1 MPAAHFADSITGPAA
16 SRSDRARTMKNR
28 TPRRGKTRVNL
39 LITIDKRYVE
49 PLLTMLD
56 SYGAQHQ
63 NTATCLFVA
72 HSTLGT
78 QELDRIYERA
88 SQYGIQLQP
97 IHITE
102 HWFKNTP
109 VLERLPEES
118 FYRLMAFHYLP
129 AEIHRCLYLDPD
141 TIIRKSLLTLYEMD
155 LEGNYIAAASHMVG
169 RKNRLNLRRLGIRED
184 IRYLNS
190 GVMLMDLDAIRR
202 DFTIEQVLSSTS
214 ENIQKLLLG
223 DQDMV
228 NILFGKRTKLIDE
241 RIYNLDERT
250 FHMYRHAFDLQTVER
265 ETAIIHYNGKYKPWL
280 NGYEGV
286 LDQFYP
292 QVEAK
297 GPAPTGK
304 WKAQLKAIHNIVRL
318 TTQQK
323 VALSCALCF
332 VAMCLLGWLFFGRE
346 LATILEEPELFRA
359 WLDQFGVY
367 DEVVFIL
374 VRAAQ
379 TVIKFIPAE
388 PLEIAAGYAWGAVP
402 GMLYCVI
409 GNMLG
414 TLVILWLTRHY
425 GRRFVEAFIPKKNMK
440 AFADLRISD
449 RLYALLFLLYLIPG
463 APKDGFTYF
472 AGLLPVKVLPFML
485 ISFTARVPSVLS
497 STICGVALA
506 ERKYMLSAVILGLTL
521 LGAIVG
527 GLLYKAYYNRRFRF
541 REKTAHKYRQ
551 E

>member
-1 MPAAHFADSITGPAA
+1 MLAVHFADSITGPAA
-16 SRSDRARTMKNR
+16 SWSDHARTMTNR
-28 TPRRGKTRVNL
+28 TPQRGESRVNL
-39 LITIDKRYVE
+39 LITIDKRYVG

-56 SYGAQHQ
+56 SYGMQHQ
-63 NTATCLFVA
+63 DVVTCLFVA
-72 HSTLGT
+72 HSSLET
-78 QELDRIYERA
+78 QEIERIYEKA

-102 HWFKNTP
+102 HWFKDTP

-141 TIIRKSLLTLYEMD
+141 IIIRKSLLPLCGMD

-202 DFTIEQVLSSTS
+202 DFTIEGILSSTS

-241 RIYNLDERT
+241 RIYNLDERA
-250 FHMYRHAFDLQTVER
+250 FHMHQHTFDLQAVER
-265 ETAIIHYNGKYKPWL
+265 ETAIIHYNGKFKPWL

-292 QVEAK
+292 QVEEK

-304 WKAQLKAIHNIVRL
+304 WKAQMKAIHDIVRL

-323 VALSCALCF
+323 IALGCVLCF
-332 VAMCLLGWLFFGRE
+332 AAICLLGWMFFGRE
-346 LATILEEPELFRA
+346 LTIILEEPELFRA
-359 WLDQFGVY
+359 WLNQFGVY

-414 TLVILWLTRHY
+414 TLVILWLTKRY
-425 GRRFVEAFIPKKNMK
+425 GRRFVEAFIPKKNMQT
-440 AFADLRISD
+440 FANLRMSD

-472 AGLLPVKVLPFML
+472 VGLLPVKVLPFML
-485 ISFTARVPSVLS
+485 ISFTARMPSALS

-506 ERKYMLSAVILGLTL
+506 EQRYMLSALILGLTL

-541 REKTAHKYRQ
+541 REKTVH

>member
-1 MPAAHFADSITGPAA
+1 
-16 SRSDRARTMKNR
+16 MKNR
-28 TPRRGKTRVNL
+28 TQLYGESQVNL
-39 LITIDKRYVE
+39 LVTIDKRYVE

-56 SYGAQHQ
+56 SYGTQHQ
-63 NTATCLFVA
+63 GVATCLFIA
-72 HSTLGT
+72 HSSLGT
-78 QELDRIYERA
+78 RELDRIYEKA
-88 SQYGIQLQP
+88 SQYGIQLHP

-102 HWFKNTP
+102 HWFKDTP

-129 AEIHRCLYLDPD
+129 GEIHRCLYLDPD
-141 TIIRKSLLTLYEMD
+141 IIIRKSLLPLYTLELD
-155 LEGNYIAAASHMVG
+155 DNYIAAASHMVG
-169 RKNRLNLRRLGIRED
+169 RKNRFNLRRLGIRED
-184 IRYLNS
+184 FRYLNS

-202 DFTIEQVLSSTS
+202 DFTLEGILSSTG

-228 NILFGKRTKLIDE
+228 NILFGRRTKLIDE
-241 RIYNLDERT
+241 RIYNLDERA
-250 FHMYRHAFDLQTVER
+250 FRMHRHTFDLQAVER

-280 NGYEGV
+280 DGYEGV

-292 QVEAK
+292 QVEEK

-304 WKAQLKAIHNIVRL
+304 WKAQMKAIHKIVRL

-323 VALSCALCF
+323 IALSCALCF
-332 VAMCLLGWLFFGRE
+332 VATCVLGWLLFGRE
-346 LATILEEPELFRA
+346 LAAILEEPELFRA

-374 VRAAQ
+374 VRAVQ

-409 GNMLG
+409 GNVLG
-414 TLVILWLTRHY
+414 TLVILWLTGHY
-425 GRRFVEAFIPKKNMK
+425 GRRFVEAFIPKKKMQS
-440 AFADLRISD
+440 FAALQISD
-449 RLYALLFLLYLIPG
+449 RLYVLLFLLYLIPG

-472 AGLLPVKVLPFML
+472 VGLLPVKVLPFML
-485 ISFTARVPSVLS
+485 ISFAARMPSVLS
-497 STICGVALA
+497 STVCGVALA
-506 ERKYMLSAVILGLTL
+506 EQRYILSALILGLTL

-527 GLLYKAYYNRRFRF
+527 GLVYKAYYKRRTRF
-541 REKTAHKYRQ
+541 REKTVQ
-551 E
+551 ECR

>member
-1 MPAAHFADSITGPAA
+1 MKK
-16 SRSDRARTMKNR
+16 RTQSC
-28 TPRRGKTRVNL
+28 GKSHINL
-39 LITIDKRYVE
+39 LVTLDNRYVG

-56 SYGAQHQ
+56 SYGAQHRDA
-63 NTATCLFVA
+63 ATCLFVA
-72 HSTLGT
+72 HSSLGT
-78 QELDRIYERA
+78 QELDRIYEKA

-102 HWFKNTP
+102 HWFKDIP

-141 TIIRKSLLTLYEMD
+141 MIIRKSLLALYDMD
-155 LEGNYIAAASHMVG
+155 LEGSYIAAASHMAG

-202 DFTIEQVLSSTS
+202 DFTLESILESTS
-214 ENIQKLLLG
+214 ENIQRLLLG

-241 RIYNLDERT
+241 RIYNLDERA
-250 FHMYRHAFDLQTVER
+250 FHMHRHTFDLQAVER

-280 NGYEGV
+280 NGYQGI
-286 LDQFYP
+286 LDRFYP
-292 QVEAK
+292 EVTQK
-297 GPAPTGK
+297 GPAPTGR
-304 WKAQLKAIHNIVRL
+304 WKAQMKAIHNIVRL

-323 VALSCALCF
+323 IALSCTLCF
-332 VAMCLLGWLFFGRE
+332 AATCLLGWLFFGRE
-346 LATILEEPELFRA
+346 LAVILEKPEWFRA

-388 PLEIAAGYAWGAVP
+388 SLEIAAGYAWGAVP
-402 GMLYCVI
+402 GMLYCVM

-414 TLVILWLTRHY
+414 TLVILWLTRRY

-440 AFADLRISD
+440 AFADLRMSD

-472 AGLLPVKVLPFML
+472 VGLLPVKVLPFMV
-485 ISFTARVPSVLS
+485 ISFTARMPSVLS

-506 ERKYMLSAVILGLTL
+506 EQRYILSALILCLTL
-521 LGAIVG
+521 LGAIAG
-527 GLLYKAYYNRRFRF
+527 GLLYKAYYNRRFK
-541 REKTAHKYRQ
+541 EKTAN